1 MYHRQSLLPVCVE
14 KMPCPYGP
22 SKPNSVNVR
31 HRISALF
38 IREKKE
44 IVNLLVHCSVSI
56 LLSLKAEGWV
66 EYGRYCKD
74 R

>member
-1 MYHRQSLLPVCVE
+1 M
-14 KMPCPYGP
+14 
-22 SKPNSVNVR
+22 
-31 HRISALF
+31 
-38 IREKKE
+38 E

-66 EYGRYCKD
+66 EYGRYRKD